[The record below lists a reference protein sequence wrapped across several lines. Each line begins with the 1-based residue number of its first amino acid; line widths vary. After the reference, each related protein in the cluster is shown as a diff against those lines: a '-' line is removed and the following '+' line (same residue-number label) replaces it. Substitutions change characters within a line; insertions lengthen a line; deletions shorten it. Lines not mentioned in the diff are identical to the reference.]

1 LKKLKSSFS
10 DRNLKLS
17 NNLQKKYEQLKES
30 KDVNKNKQ
38 NEKTKSYNNENI
50 SIHTSPKNSA
60 KQLFNKS
67 QFLTDEK

>member
-38 NEKTKSYNNENI
+38 NEKIKDNNENI
-50 SIHTSPKNSA
+50 SIHTSPKNSF

-67 QFLTDEK
+67 QFLRDEK